1 MPFKT
6 ILTVTGVD
14 GSDSDLQT
22 AADLCSQAGAHL
34 FVLVVAMAPPPPIGE
49 YATASTIW
57 LEQRDRDRE
66 QLEAS
71 ANHARETMSRT
82 NVSFQVDGIYAEGG
96 TADREIGDRALYA
109 DLVLIGSSVLGQADL
124 KRQVINGSL
133 FQAMRPI
140 MLIPTGSKPSL
151 RPKTV
156 LLAWDSRAEAAR
168 AAREALELMTK
179 ATSVH
184 VTLVDPEAAPG
195 KSGEEPGADVAAY
208 LARHGINV
216 TVDQLPSAG
225 RPVASVLQQH
235 AVDISADMIV
245 MGAYGHSRVRELIF
259 GGVTKTMLD
268 DAAIPILMAR

>member
-22 AADLCSQAGAHL
+22 AADLCGQAGAHL
-34 FVLVVAMAPPPPIGE
+34 SVLVVAMAPPPPIGE

-66 QLEAS
+66 KLEAS
-71 ANHARETMSRT
+71 VNHARETVSRAEI
-82 NVSFQVDGIYAEGG
+82 SFEIDGIYAEAG
-96 TADREIGDRALYA
+96 TADREIGHRALYA
-109 DLVLIGSSVLGQADL
+109 DLVLIGPSVLDQADF

-133 FQAMRPI
+133 FQATRPI
-140 MLIPTGSKPSL
+140 LLNPTGSKPSL

-168 AAREALELMTK
+168 AACEALELMAK

-184 VTLVDPEAAPG
+184 VTLVDPEAVRG
-195 KSGEEPGADVAAY
+195 ENGEEPGADIAAY

-235 AVDISADMIV
+235 AVDIAADMIV

-259 GGVTKTMLD
+259 GGVTRTMLD
-268 DAAIPILMAR
+268 DAVIPILMAR

>member
-6 ILTVTGVD
+6 ILTVTGE
-14 GSDSDLQT
+14 GSSDSDLQ
-22 AADLCSQAGAHL
+22 AAASLCGQVGAHL
-34 FVLVVAMAPPPPIGE
+34 SVLVVAMAPPPPIGE
-49 YATASTIW
+49 YATVSTIW

-66 QLEAS
+66 ELEATVS
-71 ANHARETMSRT
+71 HAREIISRT
-82 NVSFQVDGIYAEGG
+82 KVSFDISGVYAEAG
-96 TADREIGDRALYA
+96 TADRDIGERALYA
-109 DLVLIGSSVLGQADL
+109 DLVLIGPSVLDQPDL

-133 FQAMRPI
+133 FEAMRPI
-140 MLIPTGSKPSL
+140 LLVPAGNKPNL

-156 LLAWDSRAEAAR
+156 LLAWDSRTEAAH
-168 AAREALELMTK
+168 AAREALDLMAA
-179 ATSVH
+179 ATVVH
-184 VTLVDPEAAPG
+184 VTLVDPQAVSG
-195 KSGEEPGADVAAY
+195 KNGEEPGADVAAY

-225 RPVASVLQQH
+225 RSVASVLQQR

-268 DAAIPILMAR
+268 EAAIPILMAR

>member
-6 ILTVTGVD
+6 ILTVTEVD
-14 GSDSDLQT
+14 SPDSDLQT
-22 AADLCSQAGAHL
+22 AVDLCGQAGAHL
-34 FVLVVAMAPPPPIGE
+34 SVLAVAMAPPPPMGE
-49 YATASTIW
+49 YATVSAIW

-66 QLEAS
+66 KLKAS
-71 ANHARETMSRT
+71 ANHTREIVSRT
-82 NVSFQVDGIYAEGG
+82 DLSFAVDGIYAEAG

-109 DLVLIGSSVLGQADL
+109 DLVLIGSGVLGQVDL

-168 AAREALELMTK
+168 AAREALELMAK

-184 VTLVDPEAAPG
+184 VTLVDPEAGPG
-195 KSGEEPGADVAAY
+195 RSGEEPGADVAAY

-225 RPVASVLQQH
+225 RPVATVLQQH
-235 AVDISADMIV
+235 AVDISADMII

-268 DAAIPILMAR
+268 EATIPILIAR

>member
-1 MPFKT
+1 MAFKT

-14 GSDSDLQT
+14 NSDSDLQT
-22 AADLCSQAGAHL
+22 AADLCGQSGAHL
-34 FVLVVAMAPPPPIGE
+34 SVLVVAMAPPPPIGE
-49 YATASTIW
+49 YATVSTIW

-66 QLEAS
+66 KLEAS
-71 ANHARETMSRT
+71 VNHARETVSRT
-82 NVSFQVDGIYAEGG
+82 DVSFEIDGVYAEAG
-96 TADREIGDRALYA
+96 TADRDIGDRALYA
-109 DLVLIGSSVLGQADL
+109 DLVLIGPSVLSQADL

-140 MLIPTGSKPSL
+140 MLIPTDSKPSL
-151 RPKTV
+151 GPKTV
-156 LLAWDSRAEAAR
+156 LLAWDSRAEAAH
-168 AAREALELMTK
+168 AAREALELMAK
-179 ATSVH
+179 AASVH
-184 VTLVDPEAAPG
+184 VTLVDPEAARG
-195 KSGEEPGADVAAY
+195 ESGEEPGADVAAY
-208 LARHGINV
+208 LARHGVNV

-259 GGVTKTMLD
+259 GGVTKSMLD